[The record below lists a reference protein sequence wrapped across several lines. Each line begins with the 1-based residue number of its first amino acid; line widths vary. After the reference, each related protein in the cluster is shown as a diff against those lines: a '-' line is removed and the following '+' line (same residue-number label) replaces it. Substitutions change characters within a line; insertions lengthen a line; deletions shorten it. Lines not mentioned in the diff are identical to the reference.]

1 MEKNIYIMRWYG
13 PFADMESARDWD
25 RTHHIPCCLYLMS
38 GMKKYAKSSVHYYIG
53 KAERN
58 LITDRFK
65 DKNHHIND
73 FSRIKEI
80 WLGSV
85 ANKKATHDDV
95 MLIENMLT
103 SYFVGEV
110 GKDRMLNM
118 RNFCLPASNV
128 YVLSEWI
135 NPYSEL
141 AWGKLSRNSPANIV
155 ADVIVNKAN
164 DNAFNYYLYV
174 SKKLKKQ
181 EKKQRYV

>member
-25 RTHHIPCCLYLMS
+25 RTNQIPCSLYLMS
-38 GMKKYAKSSVHYYIG
+38 GMKRYAKSSVHYYIG

-80 WLGSV
+80 WLGSF
-85 ANKKATHDDV
+85 ANKKASHDDV
-95 MLIENMLT
+95 RLVENMIT

-110 GKDRMLNM
+110 GEDKMLNKI
-118 RNFCLPASNV
+118 NFCLPNSNV

-141 AWGKLSRNSPANIV
+141 AWEKLSRNSPASIV

-181 EKKQRYV
+181 ERK

>member
-1 MEKNIYIMRWYG
+1 MEKNIYIVRWYG
-13 PFADMESARDWD
+13 PFADMESARKWD
-25 RTHHIPCCLYLMS
+25 RQNNIPCSLYLIS
-38 GMKKYAKSSVHYYIG
+38 GMKKYAKSSIHYYIG

-58 LITDRFK
+58 YITDRFK

-80 WLGSV
+80 WVGRF

-95 MLIENMLT
+95 MLVENMLT

-110 GKDRMLNM
+110 GEDKMFNKI
-118 RNFCLPASNV
+118 NFSLPARNV

-135 NPYSEL
+135 SPHTKL
-141 AWGKLSRNSPANIV
+141 AWGKLSRNSPASIV
-155 ADVIVNKAN
+155 ADIIINKAN
-164 DNAFNYYLYV
+164 DIAYNYYLYV

-181 EKKQRYV
+181 EKK

>member
-1 MEKNIYIMRWYG
+1 MRWYG

-25 RTHHIPCCLYLMS
+25 RTNHIPCCLYLMS

-53 KAERN
+53 KAERS

-95 MLIENMLT
+95 KLIEKMLT

-110 GKDRMLNM
+110 GEDKMLNM
-118 RNFCLPASNV
+118 INFCLPASNV

-141 AWGKLSRNSPANIV
+141 AWENYQEILLQILSQMSLSTKLMIMLSTTIYMFQRN
-155 ADVIVNKAN
+155 
-164 DNAFNYYLYV
+164 
-174 SKKLKKQ
+174 
-181 EKKQRYV
+181 

>member
-1 MEKNIYIMRWYG
+1 M
-13 PFADMESARDWD
+13 ARQC
-25 RTHHIPCCLYLMS
+25 RKQ
-38 GMKKYAKSSVHYYIG
+38 KK
-53 KAERN
+53 
-58 LITDRFK
+58 T
-65 DKNHHIND
+65 
-73 FSRIKEI
+73 
-80 WLGSV
+80 
-85 ANKKATHDDV
+85 THDDV

-110 GKDRMLNM
+110 GEDKMLNM
-118 RNFCLPASNV
+118 INFCLPASNV

-141 AWGKLSRNSPANIV
+141 VWGKLSRNSPANIV

-181 EKKQRYV
+181 ERK

>member
-25 RTHHIPCCLYLMS
+25 RTNQIPCSLYLMS

-80 WLGSV
+80 WLGSF
-85 ANKKATHDDV
+85 ANKKASHDDV
-95 MLIENMLT
+95 MLVENMIT

-110 GKDRMLNM
+110 GEDKMLNKI
-118 RNFCLPASNV
+118 NFCLPDSNV

-141 AWGKLSRNSPANIV
+141 AWEKMSRNSPASIV

-181 EKKQRYV
+181 ERK